1 VIDPKPPL
9 IIVNPAAGGGR
20 ARGFWRHC
28 AEACAGVALEVVE
41 TKQRGD
47 AANYAADAGDRL
59 VIAVGGDGTAH
70 EVVNGLLRRP
80 TSSPPRVGF
89 LQRGTGADLRRSLAS
104 PRRPEDV
111 AAWLRTDR
119 WRRIDVG
126 RVGTSTGR
134 RYFINVADA
143 GIGAEVVRRAA
154 HGPAVIG
161 GTLNFLGGAA
171 ISLLTHRNTL
181 IQLRLDDGPVLSR
194 RIRTVAVANGAY
206 LGGGMWI
213 APKAQLD
220 DGRFDV
226 VTIGDVSRTLGI
238 RSLPML
244 YRGTHGQLAQVE
256 FGRASRVEIDSE
268 QPIGVEADGELVG
281 HTPAVFEIVPGAL
294 LVIDWRPSGILPPDR
309 ARVSD

>member
-1 VIDPKPPL
+1 MIEPQPPL

-20 ARGFWRHC
+20 ARGFWRRC
-28 AEACAGVALEVVE
+28 AEACAGIPFEMVE
-41 TKQRGD
+41 TKRRGD
-47 AANYAADAGDRL
+47 AANYAADAGDRM

-80 TSSPPRVGF
+80 SNSPPRVGF
-89 LQRGTGADLRRSLAS
+89 LQCGTGADLRRSLAS
-104 PRRPEDV
+104 PRRVDDV

-119 WRRIDVG
+119 WRLIDVG

-154 HGPAVIG
+154 RGPAVIG
-161 GTLNFLGGAA
+161 GTLNFLGGAV

-213 APKAQLD
+213 APKAQPD

-244 YRGTHGQLAQVE
+244 YRGTHGRLAQVE

-294 LVIDWRPSGILPPDR
+294 RVIDWRPSGILPRDR

>member
-1 VIDPKPPL
+1 
-9 IIVNPAAGGGR
+9 
-20 ARGFWRHC
+20 
-28 AEACAGVALEVVE
+28 
-41 TKQRGD
+41 
-47 AANYAADAGDRL
+47 
-59 VIAVGGDGTAH
+59 
-70 EVVNGLLRRP
+70 
-80 TSSPPRVGF
+80 
-89 LQRGTGADLRRSLAS
+89 LAS
-104 PRRPEDV
+104 CNAAREV
-111 AAWLRTDR
+111 AAWLSTDR

-134 RYFINVADA
+134 RFFINVADA

-154 HGPAVIG
+154 QGPAIAG
-161 GTLNFLGGAA
+161 GTVNFLGGAVV
-171 ISLLTHRNTL
+171 SLLTHKNQQIR
-181 IQLRLDDGPVLSR
+181 LRLDDGPVLNR

-226 VTIGDVSRTLGI
+226 VTIGDVSRMLGI

-244 YRGTHGQLAQVE
+244 YRGTHGRLAQVE
-256 FGRASRVEIDSE
+256 FGRARRVEIDSD

-281 HTPAVFEIVPGAL
+281 NTPAVFEIVPGAL
-294 LVIDWRPSGILPPDR
+294 QVIDWSPSGILSGDR

>member
-1 VIDPKPPL
+1 VIERRPPL

-20 ARGFWRHC
+20 AGGFWRRC
-28 AEACAGVALEVVE
+28 AEACAGVAFEVVE
-41 TKQRGD
+41 TKRRGD
-47 AANYAADAGDRL
+47 AANYAADAGDRV

-80 TSSPPRVGF
+80 STSPPRVGF

-104 PRRPEDV
+104 PRRADEV

-154 HGPAVIG
+154 RGPAVIG
-161 GTLNFLGGAA
+161 GTLNFLGGAV
-171 ISLLTHRNTL
+171 ISLLTHRNTP
-181 IQLRLDDGPVLSR
+181 IRLRLDDGPVLNR
-194 RIRTVAVANGAY
+194 RIRLVAVANGAY
-206 LGGGMWI
+206 LGGGMWM
-213 APKAQLD
+213 APKAEPD
-220 DGRFDV
+220 DGLFDV

-244 YRGTHGQLAQVE
+244 YRGTHGRLNQVE
-256 FGRASRVEIDSE
+256 FGRARRVEIDSE
-268 QPIGVEADGELVG
+268 LPIGVEADGELVG
-281 HTPAVFEIVPGAL
+281 NTPAVFEILPGAL
-294 LVIDWRPSGILPPDR
+294 EVIDWNPSGILSGDR